1 MPPKTVKNIDVG
13 LRRPDQPR
21 VGRHLDS
28 VFMHY
33 KHCIISVLSF
43 TPTCSKKKSMPI
55 RYLHVCMHLTHGMRT
70 CKTGPIWPMI
80 LAKPAE
86 SLHERMHTSTN
97 TYNLLIRIDTS
108 TRNMK
113 INICASREACAGQP
127 CGGPDMLARACMHA

>member
-1 MPPKTVKNIDVG
+1 MTIFCYIEQKNACQYDACMLHAPKACVE
-13 LRRPDQPR
+13 
-21 VGRHLDS
+21 
-28 VFMHY
+28 Y
-33 KHCIISVLSF
+33 
-43 TPTCSKKKSMPI
+43 
-55 RYLHVCMHLTHGMRT
+55 MRT
-70 CKTGPIWPMI
+70 CTIGPIWPMA

>member
-1 MPPKTVKNIDVG
+1 
-13 LRRPDQPR
+13 
-21 VGRHLDS
+21 
-28 VFMHY
+28 
-33 KHCIISVLSF
+33 
-43 TPTCSKKKSMPI
+43 
-55 RYLHVCMHLTHGMRT
+55 MHLTHGMRT

-97 TYNLLIRIDTS
+97 TYNLLILIDTS

-113 INICASREACAGQP
+113 ITICASREACAGQP

>member
-1 MPPKTVKNIDVG
+1 MTIFCYIEQKNACQYDACM
-13 LRRPDQPR
+13 LHAPN
-21 VGRHLDS
+21 
-28 VFMHY
+28 
-33 KHCIISVLSF
+33 
-43 TPTCSKKKSMPI
+43 TC
-55 RYLHVCMHLTHGMRT
+55 VNECMRT
-70 CKTGPIWPMI
+70 CKPGPIWPMG

-97 TYNLLIRIDTS
+97 IYNLLIRIDTS